1 MSGQDMKWRT
11 GKVAELEQRIIIRN
25 NLISP
30 RKREAQALRKQ
41 GNNYRQI
48 GKLIGVSINRA
59 REMVIEA
66 DQFDKDAANPAWHFG
81 LTSRSKNCLLAGGFE
96 SLSQVAEHIRKHGDL
111 PKLTNL
117 GKGSRTEI
125 ITWL

>member
-59 REMVIEA
+59 R
-66 DQFDKDAANPAWHFG
+66 KW
-81 LTSRSKNCLLAGGFE
+81 
-96 SLSQVAEHIRKHGDL
+96 
-111 PKLTNL
+111 
-117 GKGSRTEI
+117 
-125 ITWL
+125 